1 MLLQEATNSVLDSE
15 LIFPALQV
23 IHITGFTLLAGSSA
37 IVDFCML
44 AWGMTRQTPLELEKD
59 LMPWS
64 LAGLILVLTS
74 GGLLFAS
81 DPDLYYLNR
90 YFQIKMVLLLAALGF
105 QHTIHRRT
113 IKAGKLSSWV
123 AWTSVLLWVGVI
135 AGGVFIAF
143 V

>member
-1 MLLQEATNSVLDSE
+1 VLLQEAGNPLAENE

-23 IHITGFTLLAGSSA
+23 IHIAGFTLLAGSNA
-37 IVDFCML
+37 IVDFRIL
-44 AWGMTRQTPLELEKD
+44 GWGMTRQTPLELEKD
-59 LMPWS
+59 LTPWS

-74 GGLLFAS
+74 GGLLFSS
-81 DPDLYYLNR
+81 DPDLYYLNI
-90 YFQIKMVLLLAALGF
+90 YFQIKMALLLVALGF

-113 IKAGKLSSWV
+113 IKSGKLKPWV
-123 AWTSVLLWVGVI
+123 AWTSILLWFGII

>member
-1 MLLQEATNSVLDSE
+1 MLLQEATNSLLDSE
-15 LIFPALQV
+15 LIFPSLQV
-23 IHITGFTLLAGSSA
+23 IHIAGFALLAGSSA
-37 IVDFCML
+37 IVDFRML
-44 AWGMTRQTPLELEKD
+44 GWGMTRQTPLELEKD

-64 LAGLILVLTS
+64 LAGLIFVLTS
-74 GGLLFAS
+74 GGLLFSS

-90 YFQIKMVLLLAALGF
+90 YFQMKMVLFVAALGF

-113 IKAGKLSSWV
+113 IKSGTPKAWV
-123 AWTSVLLWVGVI
+123 AWTSLLLWVAII